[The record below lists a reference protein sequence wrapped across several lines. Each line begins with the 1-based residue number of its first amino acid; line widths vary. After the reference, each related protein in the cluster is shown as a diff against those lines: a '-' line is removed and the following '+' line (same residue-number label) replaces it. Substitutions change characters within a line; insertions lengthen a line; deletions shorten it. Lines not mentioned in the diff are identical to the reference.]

1 MSQTNF
7 LIGRGE
13 LLTQSIKGVGRKID
27 KADAYTF
34 KRAKERLSE
43 QANEAAASLDNLSPA
58 ACPQDFGVARLVLNP
73 SYIAKSLYPANML
86 RAVGLESIGS
96 RKVKVTPESWTR
108 KTAPRET
115 TTTEIFVA
123 GKRRAF
129 RAFSQWMETV
139 ERESDEALELTRI
152 ESILAFEPEGRIVN
166 PGSAQDTYFE
176 CGLHMLPARDRKS
189 VV

>member
-13 LLTQSIKGVGRKID
+13 LLTQSIKGVSRKID

-34 KRAKERLSE
+34 ERAKERLTV
-43 QANEAAASLDNLSPA
+43 QADATSIALDSLSPG
-58 ACPQDFGVARLVLNP
+58 ACPQDFAVARLVLNP
-73 SYIAKSLYPANML
+73 SYIARSLFPANML

-108 KTAPRET
+108 KVAPRET
-115 TTTEIFVA
+115 STTEIFVA

-129 RAFSQWMETV
+129 RAFSHWMNTV
-139 ERESDEALELTRI
+139 EPESHEATELTRI
-152 ESILAFEPEGRIVN
+152 ENIFAFEPQGRIVN
-166 PGSAQDTYFE
+166 PGSEQDKYFE
-176 CGLHMLPARDRKS
+176 RHSGLPCATRRRA
-189 VV
+189 